1 MIDLT
6 RNQDPTA
13 DMTQL
18 EATQAM
24 ALAYAMPVSTCE
36 CGDPECLG
44 PVEIAGVIAQSLAE
58 QLPQLQSPM
67 LKLIKERNEARR
79 LCELLAAALP
89 DLVAVKTSQK
99 ACDAA
104 NAQIHD
110 ALITYVKT
118 RKDWDKRSYELGGE
132 Q

>member
-6 RNQDPTA
+6 VDAPHDP
-13 DMTQL
+13 QL
-18 EATQAM
+18 
-24 ALAYAMPVSTCE
+24 TCE

-44 PVEIAGVIAQSLAE
+44 PIEIAGAIAQSLAE

-89 DLVAVKTSQK
+89 DLVAVKTSKK

-104 NAQIHD
+104 NAEMHQ
-110 ALITYVKT
+110 ALMAYVKT
-118 RKDWDKRSYELGGE
+118 RKHWDRRSYQLGGE